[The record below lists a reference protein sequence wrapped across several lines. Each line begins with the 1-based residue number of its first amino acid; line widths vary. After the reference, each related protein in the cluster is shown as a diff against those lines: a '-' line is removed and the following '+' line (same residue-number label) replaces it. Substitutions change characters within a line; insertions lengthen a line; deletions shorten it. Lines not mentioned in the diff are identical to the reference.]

1 MKYSNPLLLKDSLHF
16 ISSTKGI
23 KWLLTIFIFLHIIR
37 SMLLFPNLAA
47 IIDHNP
53 ILSDDHSYHF
63 YYSLLGSRFLT
74 HHHTTWGYDPHFMA
88 GYPKTILSDPS
99 NKIVEVLSAFLFFMT
114 PAVVFKITI
123 LLTIVLVPI
132 IVYHTCKNMELTIGQ
147 SMIGVVLGTGY
158 WWLGMPYEKIACG
171 LFSFIFAAYLCP
183 FIYSVIYRFFLR
195 REFFVGILTLITT
208 PLAFL
213 IHPTTP
219 IILMVPLLLLY
230 LGSLKRLSTRIHFT
244 LVLTLVLTI
253 VVNWFWIKPLLE
265 LYQFYHYR
273 TNLSQFLQSSG
284 LGGFIAD
291 YFTKNQNIELLLLVF
306 GLLGLYLW
314 RLRKEHLKYI
324 SLGGAVIFLW
334 FLSYY
339 GSLLTLTTELQPLR
353 FMIPLH
359 SFLTVPAAFGI
370 WWSITTIKD
379 TYAKRDL
386 LTVMSLILIMLIPLF
401 ARKMYAIAF
410 AFRSQPFGRP
420 FTTSMHPGNKALIK
434 WIIEKTTKEGRILI
448 EDSGFFDTQGKD
460 KCVWGH
466 QYYLTHFPALLPYY
480 TGREF
485 IGGPY
490 PYSIIRH
497 HFAEFHDGI
506 LFKKE
511 IDTLSLP
518 ALKHYFDLYNIKWII
533 CWSKKSQDF
542 FNKYPHY
549 LLKDDKVD
557 KFYTYT
563 VNRTPSYFYKGEG
576 QIISD
581 YNKLQLTEVKS
592 QGEIIIKYHWLKYLK
607 TDPPRP
613 LEKVM
618 IMDDPIGFIKIHNP
632 PSSIVVYNAY

>member
-1 MKYSNPLLLKDSLHF
+1 MRYSSPLSLKDVFHF
-16 ISSTKGI
+16 ISSTRGV
-23 KWLLTIFIFLHIIR
+23 KWLLTVFIFLHVLR
-37 SMLLFPNLAA
+37 SILLFPNLAA
-47 IIDHNP
+47 LIDHNP
-53 ILSDDHSYHF
+53 LFSDDHSYHF
-63 YYSLLGSRFLT
+63 YYSLLGSKFLT
-74 HHHTTWGYDPHFMA
+74 HHYTTWGYDPYFMA
-88 GYPKTILSDPS
+88 GYPKTIMSDPS
-99 NKIVEVLSAFLFFMT
+99 NKIIEVLFALLPFIS

-132 IVYHTCKNMELTIGQ
+132 IVYHTCRNMELTIGQ

-171 LFSFIFAAYLCP
+171 LFSFTLAAYLCP

-195 REFFVGILTLITT
+195 REFFVAILMLITT

-230 LGSLKRLSTRIHFT
+230 LGSLKRLSTRVHFT
-244 LVLTLVLTI
+244 LLLTLMLTI

-265 LYQFYHYR
+265 LYHYK
-273 TNLSQFLQSSG
+273 TPSSQFFQSSG
-284 LGGFIAD
+284 LGGFISD
-291 YFTKNQNIELLLLVF
+291 YFTKNNPIELLLLVF

-314 RLRKEHLKYI
+314 RLKKEHLNYI
-324 SLGGAVIFLW
+324 SLGGVVIFFL

-339 GSLLTLTTELQPLR
+339 GSSLTFTADLQPLR
-353 FMIPLH
+353 FMIPLN

-370 WWSITTIKD
+370 WWSISLIID
-379 TYAKRDL
+379 NYAKKDL
-386 LTVMSLILIMLIPLF
+386 LIVISLVLIMLVPLF
-401 ARKMYAIAF
+401 AHKMYAIAF
-410 AFRSQPFGRP
+410 TFLSNPYGRP
-420 FTTSMHPGNKALIK
+420 FITSMHPGNKALVK

-448 EDSGFFDTQGKD
+448 EDSGFLDTQGKNQ
-460 KCVWGH
+460 CVWGH
-466 QYYLTHFPALLPYY
+466 QYYLTHLPALLPYY

-490 PYSIIRH
+490 PYSIIQH
-497 HFAEFHDGI
+497 HFVEFHDGI

-511 IDTLSLP
+511 IDTISL
-518 ALKHYFDLYNIKWII
+518 AELNDYFDLYNIKWVI

-563 VNRTPSYFYKGEG
+563 VNRTPSYFYKGKG
-576 QIISD
+576 HIISD
-581 YNKLQLTEVKS
+581 YNKLKLTEVKS
-592 QGEIIIKYHWLKYLK
+592 EGEIIIKYHWLKYLK